1 MKRLTF
7 KFDIGLSNKQLE
19 IIKELSWHC
28 TKLYNTIN
36 YEVKNN
42 EDVKPY
48 HTNLDV
54 EYRDNWH
61 SEFLHS
67 HNRQK
72 IIQQLSSDWK
82 SFYRAI
88 KDYKKNSSR
97 YLGRPKPPNYKN
109 MDSNPSQVIFTN
121 YAFNLEGNKIMMSL
135 SKKIKEKYQVDN
147 LKFELPETV
156 QSLISFGSDL
166 QQIRFHYDR
175 LKDRWVLL
183 IVYKKPVKENN
194 NKNIMSID
202 LGLNNLAT
210 ITFKDNSDSYIIN
223 GRPLKSKN
231 SYFNKEISR
240 LQSIRMKQVG
250 SKRFKDTKNIRKLRL
265 KRKNYIMDYIHKA
278 SREIVNLCNFHDVA
292 IIVVGKLKN
301 IKQNMNY
308 NKSFYQIPIQLFT
321 ELIEYKA
328 ELEGISVEKI
338 NESYSSGCSALDL
351 ENINK
356 KYYDKSRR
364 VERGL
369 FKSNDGININ
379 ADVNGSLNILRKYL
393 KYQCIPELVSKAR
406 DNGYVNNPLRLRVS

>member
-28 TKLYNTIN
+28 SKLYNTIN

-48 HTNLDV
+48 YTKLDV

-61 SEFLHS
+61 TELLHS
-67 HNRQK
+67 HNRQQLIK
-72 IIQQLSSDWK
+72 QLSKDWK
-82 SFYRAI
+82 GFYRAI
-88 KDYKKNSSR
+88 KDYKKNPKA

-109 MDSNPSQVIFTN
+109 MDNNPSQVIYTN
-121 YAFNLEGNKIMMSL
+121 QSFKLEGNKIIMSL

-240 LQSIRMKQVG
+240 LQSIRMKQIG

-278 SREIVNLCNFHDVA
+278 SREIVNLCDFYDVG
-292 IIVVGKLKN
+292 IIVIGELKN

-308 NKSFYQIPIQLFT
+308 NKSFSQIPIQLFA

-351 ENINK
+351 EHINK

-364 VERGL
+364 VKRGL
-369 FKSNDGININ
+369 FKSNDGVNIN

-393 KYQCIPELVSKAR
+393 KYQCIPELVSQAR
-406 DNGYVNNPLRLRVS
+406 DNGYVDNPIRLRVS

>member
-1 MKRLTF
+1 
-7 KFDIGLSNKQLE
+7 
-19 IIKELSWHC
+19 
-28 TKLYNTIN
+28 
-36 YEVKNN
+36 
-42 EDVKPY
+42 
-48 HTNLDV
+48 
-54 EYRDNWH
+54 
-61 SEFLHS
+61 
-67 HNRQK
+67 
-72 IIQQLSSDWK
+72 
-82 SFYRAI
+82 
-88 KDYKKNSSR
+88 
-97 YLGRPKPPNYKN
+97 